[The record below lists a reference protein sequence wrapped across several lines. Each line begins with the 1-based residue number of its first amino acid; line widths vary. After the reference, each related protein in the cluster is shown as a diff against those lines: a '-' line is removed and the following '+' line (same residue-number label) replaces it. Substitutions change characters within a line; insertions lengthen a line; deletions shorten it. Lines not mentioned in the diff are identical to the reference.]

1 MANLIRMATRDDA
14 EACLR
19 IYEPIIRE
27 TSISFE
33 TEVPSV
39 EDMRGRIS
47 DYLGYAPWIC
57 YEEDGVVVGYAYGSR
72 FRPRAAYRWSVEGSV
87 YLALDSRGK
96 GVGMALAGLLSELL
110 RLQGFQVLIGGIALP
125 NPASEGLVEKLG
137 MERMGVLPRV
147 GFKFSEWHDLALWQM
162 ELNEPSVNPS
172 EPLSVVECAGTPG
185 WDAAFAGANEL
196 LG

>member
-1 MANLIRMATRDDA
+1 MVKLIRMATPDDA

-33 TEVPSV
+33 TEVPSI
-39 EDMRGRIS
+39 EEMRGRIS
-47 DYLGYAPWIC
+47 EYLGYAPWIC

-96 GVGMALAGLLSELL
+96 GVGMALGLLLSQLL

-125 NPASEGLVEKLG
+125 NPASEGLIAKLG
-137 MERMGVLPRV
+137 MKRMGVLPRV
-147 GFKFSEWHDLALWQM
+147 GFKFGEWHDLALWQM
-162 ELNEPSVNPS
+162 ELNEASMSPG
-172 EPLSVVECAGTPG
+172 EPLSVEELAGTQA
-185 WDAAFAGANEL
+185 WNEAFAGANEL